1 MAFVHVDDV
10 LLQFASRVQQSRYTP
25 TSAAAVY
32 MCTSR
37 REVNAEMWA
46 KKHSKASSSIRKER
60 MKEKRR
66 KYINMHPNKKRLNE
80 GQAGEQ
86 VCLC

>member
-46 KKHSKASSSIRKER
+46 KKHS
-60 MKEKRR
+60 
-66 KYINMHPNKKRLNE
+66 
-80 GQAGEQ
+80 
-86 VCLC
+86 